1 MSCAARLFN
10 SKSDHTLYERIT
22 PSREQ
27 FSIQQARW
35 NDLRDFLKSRL
46 KDDTGYPMSSWLQG
60 SYKFDTQIRPWT
72 SEAQFDIDLGLYF
85 EWPGKDEEGDYD
97 PNGFKQFVQ
106 NALLDYAEDED
117 NDANDVEDPKERCCR
132 ISFNPDFHIDV
143 PCYHLDRGD
152 DHRALATETKGWE
165 KSDPKIIYKWFNELY
180 SDQKERA
187 LLRRLVCYMKMW
199 ASLKIEEKS
208 RPSSIT
214 LTVLVGEALIPLDIS
229 GSVDDDD
236 ILGQIITAI
245 AERLDGDDEVPNP
258 VDKAENLNRLSAS
271 DTAALRSHLRD
282 FEEIALRANAA
293 TTEAN
298 AAEIWTE
305 AFEHF
310 FPLPE
315 DLDDDQAYNK
325 EVGVHE
331 SKVEGKALMAYAFDP
346 QIRIRA
352 VSKNNSSY
360 VKEGLNSIPTIVKNC
375 SIRFELVNA
384 DALPTG
390 SAVRWTVRNRGN
402 EAWSKNDIGHHSGD
416 AFVINETSA
425 YNGNHAMD
433 LTVYQYGR
441 IIGRRRVEIN
451 VRGLAMPPR
460 NLPNK
465 RIFRSR

>member
-10 SKSDHTLYERIT
+10 SKSDQTLYSRIT
-22 PSREQ
+22 PSKEQ
-27 FSIQQARW
+27 FATQQARW

-46 KDDTGYPMSSWLQG
+46 QEDTGYPMSSWLQG
-60 SYKFDTQIRPWT
+60 SYKFDTQIRPWK
-72 SEAQFDIDLGLYF
+72 SGAEFDIDLGLYF
-85 EWPGKDEEGDYD
+85 EWAGDDAEGNYD
-97 PNGFKQFVQ
+97 PEGFKQFVQ
-106 NALLDYAEDED
+106 NALLDYANDED
-117 NDANDVEDPKERCCR
+117 NDATGVDDPKERCCR
-132 ISFNPDFHIDV
+132 ISFKPDFHIDV
-143 PCYHLDRGD
+143 PCYHLDPTV

-165 KSDPKIIYKWFNELY
+165 ASDPKAIYKWFKDLF
-180 SDQKERA
+180 DDAADRA

-199 ASLKIEEKS
+199 AALKMDDAL

-214 LTVLVGEALIPLDIS
+214 VTVLVGEAMNTLDRSQAS
-229 GSVDDDD
+229 GDDDV
-236 ILGQIITAI
+236 LELIITAM
-245 AERLDGDDEVPNP
+245 ANRLDDSAEVPNP
-258 VDKAENLNRLSAS
+258 VDETENLNRLGPDAT
-271 DTAALRSHLRD
+271 DALRSRLRD
-282 FEEIALRANAA
+282 FEDIARRANAM

-310 FPLPE
+310 FPMPE
-315 DLDDDQAYNK
+315 DLDG
-325 EVGVHE
+325 E
-331 SKVEGKALMAYAFDP
+331 EGEAATAAATNANLGKGTALMAYAFDP

-352 VSKNNSSY
+352 ESKDNAAY
-360 VKEGLNSIPTIVKNC
+360 VKEGLNSLPTIVKNC

-384 DALPTG
+384 DQLPPG
-390 SAVRWTVRNRGN
+390 SAVRWTVRNRGH
-402 EAWSKNDIGHHSGD
+402 EAWNKNDIGHYSGD
-416 AFVINETSA
+416 SAVSEEHSA

-465 RIFRSR
+465 RIFRR